1 VTLNNGKRVIA
12 KHKRTEWSER
22 AHVPK
27 VNDPARM
34 AVMTEA
40 AAIAEEWAVPMRLE
54 HILQDLPHATGMEHT
69 GEVVRAMVADIYKEA
84 KGEIIES
91 KEVSAAIGRV
101 AAKLWKQR
109 VSSLPKTE

>member
-1 VTLNNGKRVIA
+1 
-12 KHKRTEWSER
+12 
-22 AHVPK
+22 
-27 VNDPARM
+27 
-34 AVMTEA
+34 
-40 AAIAEEWAVPMRLE
+40 
-54 HILQDLPHATGMEHT
+54 MEHT